1 MLHSSLMMY
10 NDLRGHILLIYWFT
24 RTHFIGILTY
34 RDTVHWYIVLR
45 GQILL
50 LHSSLMMYI
59 LTYGDTFYWYIDLRG
74 HILLL
79 HSSPTIS
86 SCRVIKPLVSH
97 VNPSPDGAGLV
108 HERWRRL
115 SPPPHVREQGVQS
128 VHNVHWPST
137 VSGTARKNHAFKTR
151 C

>member
-1 MLHSSLMMY
+1 MLHSLLDVY
-10 NDLRGHILLIYWFT
+10 YLLYDVYIDLWKHMLLIY
-24 RTHFIGILTY
+24 Y
-34 RDTVHWYIVLR
+34 
-45 GQILL
+45 
-50 LHSSLMMYI
+50 
-59 LTYGDTFYWYIDLRG
+59 DLRG

-128 VHNVHWPST
+128 VHNVH
-137 VSGTARKNHAFKTR
+137 
-151 C
+151 